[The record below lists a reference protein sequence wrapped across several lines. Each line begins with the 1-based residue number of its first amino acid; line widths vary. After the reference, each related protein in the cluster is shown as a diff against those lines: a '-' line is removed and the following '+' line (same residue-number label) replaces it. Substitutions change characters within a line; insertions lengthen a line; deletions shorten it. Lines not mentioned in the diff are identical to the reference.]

1 MRTLITQHY
10 NSITYTCCCS
20 ASAFLLLFLLSACVR
35 RDGRDNPACQRS
47 NSWTSLYARSDVSIV
62 GQSSIR
68 CCNSPTHCSPV
79 FLLYALF
86 LRSKQSDKP
95 FILWLYKWF
104 IFRTLCIFK
113 VLSRPSPIA
122 FLLTNSSLTF

>member
-35 RDGRDNPACQRS
+35 RDALDNPTCQRS
-47 NSWTSLYARSDVSIV
+47 TSWISLYARSDMSIV
-62 GQSSIR
+62 RQSSIR
-68 CCNSPTHCSPV
+68 RCNSPTHCSPV

-86 LRSKQSDKP
+86 THSNSPTNLSLCGYINGSFSKRCEHLKCFPDH
-95 FILWLYKWF
+95 L
-104 IFRTLCIFK
+104 
-113 VLSRPSPIA
+113 PSL
-122 FLLTNSSLTF
+122 FY